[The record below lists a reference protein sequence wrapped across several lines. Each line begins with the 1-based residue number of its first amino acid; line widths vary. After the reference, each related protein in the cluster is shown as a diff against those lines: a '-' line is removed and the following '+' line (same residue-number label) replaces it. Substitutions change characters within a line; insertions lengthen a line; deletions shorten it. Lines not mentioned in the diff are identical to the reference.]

1 MPAGEKVTPV
11 NIEEEMKTAYLDYA
25 MSVIVGRALPDVRD
39 GLKPV
44 HRRILYAMFR
54 EGLLSNRRYS
64 KSAGVVGEVIKKYH
78 PHGDAAVYDALVR
91 MVQDFNMRYPL
102 VDGQGNFGSV
112 DGDPPAAYRYTE
124 VRLTKLAEEMLA
136 DIDMETVDFIS
147 NFDDSTQEPVVLP
160 TRVPDLLINGSSGI
174 AVGMATN
181 IPTHNLG
188 EVIEGL
194 TLLLE
199 NPEAEI
205 DELMQAI
212 KGPDFPTAGFIYG
225 VEGIADAYRTG
236 RGMLTLRARAIV
248 ETHPKSERESII
260 ITELPY
266 QVNKARMIE
275 KIAEL
280 VRDRKVEGIA
290 DLRDES
296 DREGM
301 RVVVELKR
309 GENANVVLNQLYK
322 HTQMQSTFGVIM
334 LALVN
339 NQPQVLNLKQLLAYF
354 LEHRREVV
362 VRRTRYELRKAEEK
376 AHILEGL
383 KIALDH
389 LDEVIALIRRSRS
402 PETAREGLM
411 SRFALSQAQAQAI
424 LDMKLQRLT
433 GLEREKL
440 IVEYEETIKR
450 IEYLRSVL
458 GSEAL
463 IKKIIKDELLEI
475 KERYSDA
482 RRTEIIP
489 ATAEINLEDMI
500 APEDMVITVSH
511 AGYIK
516 RSPLSIYRSQRR
528 GGKGK
533 IGMGTKEEDFVEQLF
548 VASSRDYLLFF
559 TDAGRI
565 YWQKVYQIPEAGRVA
580 KGKAIVNLLQ
590 LAQEGE
596 RVEQVTAILPVAE
609 FREDR
614 YVVMATK
621 NGVVKKT
628 ELSAYSN
635 PRAGGIIALTLDE
648 GDRLVAAHLTDG
660 HQEVLLGTRQGMVI
674 RFTEGEVRPMGRSAM
689 GVKGI
694 DLYEGDEVITMEIV
708 DQRAEATLLTVTQ
721 KGYGKRTAQEE
732 YRTQGRGGKGILTVR
747 ITPRNGDV
755 VSVLQVGAE
764 DEVIII
770 TAEGK
775 ILRLRV
781 NDIRVIGRNTQGVKL
796 IEAEET
802 RVVGVAILREKE
814 EHQESKEH
822 EEA

>member
-1 MPAGEKVTPV
+1 MPIDEKITPV
-11 NIEEEMKTAYLDYA
+11 NIEDEMKTAYLDYA

-44 HRRILYAMFR
+44 HRRILYAMYR

-91 MVQDFNMRYPL
+91 MVQEFNMRYPL

-124 VRLTKLAEEMLA
+124 VRLTKLAEELLA
-136 DIDMETVDFIS
+136 DIDMETVDFIP
-147 NFDDSTQEPVVLP
+147 NFDDSTTEPVVLP
-160 TRVPDLLINGSSGI
+160 TRLPELLINGSSGI

-188 EVIEGL
+188 EVIDGL
-194 TLLLE
+194 TLVLE
-199 NPEAEI
+199 NPETGI
-205 DELMQAI
+205 DELMQVI
-212 KGPDFPTAGFIYG
+212 KGPDFPTAGFLYG
-225 VEGIADAYRTG
+225 VEGIVDAYKTG
-236 RGMLTLRARAIV
+236 RGMLSLRARAIV
-248 ETHPKSERESII
+248 ETHPKTERESII
-260 ITELPY
+260 VTELPY
-266 QVNKARMIE
+266 QVNKARLIE

-280 VRDRKVEGIA
+280 VRDRKIEGIA

-309 GENANVVLNQLYK
+309 GENANIVLNQLYK

-339 NQPQVLNLKQLLAYF
+339 NQPQVLNLKQILTHF
-354 LEHRREVV
+354 LDHRREVV

-389 LDEVIALIRRSRS
+389 LDEVINLIRRSRS
-402 PETAREGLM
+402 PETAREALI
-411 SRFALSQAQAQAI
+411 SRFALSQLQAQAI

-440 IVEYEETIKR
+440 IAEYQETIKR

-458 GSEAL
+458 GSEPL

-475 KERYSDA
+475 REKYSDV

-511 AGYIK
+511 TGYIK

-590 LAQEGE
+590 LGQEGE
-596 RVEQVTAILPVAE
+596 KVERVTAILPVSE

-621 NGVVKKT
+621 SGIAKKT

-648 GDRLVAAHLTDG
+648 GDRLVSAQLTDG
-660 HQEVLLGTRQGMVI
+660 HQEILLGTRQGMVI
-674 RFTEGEVRPMGRSAM
+674 RFSEEEVRPMGRSAM
-689 GVKGI
+689 GVWGI

-708 DQRAEATLLTVTQ
+708 DQRGEATLLTVTE
-721 KGYGKRTAQEE
+721 KGFGKRTAQEE

-747 ITPRNGDV
+747 VTPRNGDV
-755 VSVLQVGAE
+755 VSVLQVNEE
-764 DEVIII
+764 DEVIIV

-775 ILRLRV
+775 ILRLHV
-781 NDIRVIGRNTQGVKL
+781 KDIRVSGRNTQGVKL

-814 EHQESKEH
+814 EPQDPKEN